1 MIVLP
6 GGALQANDVG
16 TLPDKF
22 VGLARVMDGKYGW
35 RPSQGVRSVGDVFSL
50 IVMENDMLAGLLTGT
65 GAQGGGGM
73 GGRGNQVTVPVQ
85 MQEALRTSYDALKQ
99 ALSGLSDGDLK
110 AHVKMFGRKNHEAGC
125 RPDAA
130 VRPAQAHR
138 SVYSVE
144 ASRADIEALT
154 GEWDGTY
161 SSRDTGR
168 GGSIW
173 FRLIAGEDHAHGDV
187 LLTPAGGR
195 EAYSRNRPSGGWPP
209 GEALN
214 ASHVL
219 TIPIAQV
226 SGGLLYGRLDPYWDP
241 DCGCEA
247 LTVFRGRLSGDT
259 LQGSFSTH
267 LGSGLQAS
275 GRWVS
280 HRRRP
285 GKPGTPSRD

>member
-1 MIVLP
+1 MSLTRTVVGPLLLVL
-6 GGALQANDVG
+6 GA
-16 TLPDKF
+16 
-22 VGLARVMDGKYGW
+22 GLA
-35 RPSQGVRSVGDVFSL
+35 
-50 IVMENDMLAGLLTGT
+50 AG
-65 GAQGGGGM
+65 
-73 GGRGNQVTVPVQ
+73 
-85 MQEALRTSYDALKQ
+85 
-99 ALSGLSDGDLK
+99 
-110 AHVKMFGRKNHEAGC
+110 
-125 RPDAA
+125 AA
-130 VRPAQAHR
+130 ACATASSIP
-138 SVYSVE
+138 VE
-144 ASRADIEALT
+144 ASRSDIEALA

-168 GGSIW
+168 SGSIW

-187 LLTPAGGR
+187 LMTPAGGLK
-195 EAYSRNRPSGGWPP
+195 AYSRKRPSGGWPP
-209 GEALN
+209 GEGRN

-219 TIPIAQV
+219 TIRVAQV

-267 LGSGLQAS
+267 LESGLQAS